1 MSRRRVIVS
10 PTAERW
16 FLKQLAYLLEVNP
29 EAARNFA
36 KRFREFRSNLGQ
48 FSGMGVH
55 GNTPGTRRVVMKPYV
70 VIVKLKGD
78 AIEIVAIRHGRQGD
92 ARSPTDTDAQP

>member
-10 PTAERW
+10 PIAERW
-16 FLKQLAYLLEVNP
+16 FLNQMAYLLEVNP
-29 EAARNFA
+29 EAANNLA

-55 GNTPGTRRVVMKPYV
+55 GDTLGTRRVVMKPYV
-70 VIVKLKGD
+70 VIVRLKGD

-92 ARSPTDTDAQP
+92 ARSPDEAKS